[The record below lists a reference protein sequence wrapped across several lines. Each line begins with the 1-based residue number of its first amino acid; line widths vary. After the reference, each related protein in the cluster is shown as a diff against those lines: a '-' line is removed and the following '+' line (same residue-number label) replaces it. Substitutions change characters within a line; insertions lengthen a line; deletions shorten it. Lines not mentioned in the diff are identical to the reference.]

1 MDVIK
6 DPEGKETAQLYAL
19 EELAGAH
26 VLEIGC
32 GDGRMTWRY
41 AALPHSII
49 AFDSDASKLASA
61 EANRPRVQH
70 GSVNFLQAS
79 AEAIPFR
86 SERFDAAIL
95 AWSL

>member
-6 DPEGKETAQLYAL
+6 DPEGNETAQLAAIKA
-19 EELAGAH
+19 LAGTH

-41 AALPHSII
+41 AALPRSIM
-49 AFDSDASKLASA
+49 AFDSDADKLAAA
-61 EANRPRVQH
+61 EAGRPSHHHR
-70 GSVNFLQAS
+70 SVTFLQAS
-79 AEAIPFR
+79 AEAIPFA